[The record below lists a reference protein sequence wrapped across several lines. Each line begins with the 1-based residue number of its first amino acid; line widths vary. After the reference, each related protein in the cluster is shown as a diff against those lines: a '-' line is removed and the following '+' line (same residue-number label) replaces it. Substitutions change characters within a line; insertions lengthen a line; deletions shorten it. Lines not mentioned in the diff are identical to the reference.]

1 VPLAREQLSK
11 QGAGAAHSQY
21 EDAHR
26 SATLP
31 YSPQGEARA

>member
-1 VPLAREQLSK
+1 LSK

-26 SATLP
+26 FATLS
-31 YSPQGEARA
+31 YSLRGEARA